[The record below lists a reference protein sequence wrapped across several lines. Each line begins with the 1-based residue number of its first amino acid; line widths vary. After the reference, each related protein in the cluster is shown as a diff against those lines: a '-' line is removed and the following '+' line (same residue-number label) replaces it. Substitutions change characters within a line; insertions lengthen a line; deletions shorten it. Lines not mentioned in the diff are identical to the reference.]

1 MTLNCILNDCSQLLI
16 KLAQHIYLAGIS
28 TVIAICIGLPVGIWI
43 FYRPRMRGF
52 ILGITSVFQT
62 IPSLALLAFLIPFLG
77 IGTKPTLVTLTI
89 YGLLPIVR
97 NTLVGIQE
105 IPASSREAARA
116 LGFHTWQRIRLV
128 EVPLALPTIISG
140 IRTASAMNIG
150 IATIAAFIG
159 AGGLGDFITEG
170 LSLNSNQMIL
180 MGAIPAAILA
190 LVVDYLIGQVE
201 MLSAFRTRQRMH
213 WRRTKIALVSIAG
226 LAFIA
231 IIIQQNWR
239 FFSGNHVKPIV
250 VSSKNFS
257 EQYILANIMADMLR
271 AYTNL
276 PIVIQDNLS
285 SSVIA
290 QEALQTGAI
299 DTYPDYS
306 GTIYMNILHQTNI
319 VSAKQTYQ
327 YVKKYS
333 AKHLGILWLKPFGFE
348 NTTAIAVTNAFA
360 KAHHLTTLS
369 QLAQY
374 GPMLT
379 MAAPPEFL
387 KRVDA
392 YAALQKYYGVHFK
405 KIVTMTPSL
414 MYRAIANHQ
423 VDAILSFG
431 TDGWLQALKLTA
443 LIDDKHI
450 YPPYQAV
457 PLANAAAVKKYPQIA
472 TALNRLHNQITVD
485 DMKRMNYQVDVKQ
498 IDPAVV
504 AKKFLISRHLIPQNP
519 SSN

>member
-1 MTLNCILNDCSQLLI
+1 MNLTSALNDCHQLLI

-52 ILGITSVFQT
+52 ILSITSVFQT

-105 IPASSREAARA
+105 IPDSSREAARA

-128 EVPLALPTIISG
+128 EVPLALPTIIGG

-201 MLSAFRTRQRMH
+201 MLSSFRTRYRMH
-213 WRRTKIALVSIAG
+213 WKRTKITLVSIAG
-226 LAFIA
+226 LAFVAVIV
-231 IIIQQNWR
+231 QQNWR
-239 FFSGNHVKPIV
+239 FFSGNTVKPII
-250 VSSKNFS
+250 VSSKNFG
-257 EQYILANIMADMLR
+257 EQYILANIMAEMLKT
-271 AYTNL
+271 YTDL

-290 QEALQTGAI
+290 QNALQQGAI

-306 GTIYMNILHQTNI
+306 GTIYMNILHQTKV
-319 VSAKQTYQ
+319 VSAQQTYD
-327 YVKKYS
+327 YVKQYS

-348 NTTAIAVTNAFA
+348 NKTAIAVQTSFA

-374 GPMLT
+374 APMMT

-392 YAALQKYYGVHFK
+392 YPALQKYYGAHFK

-423 VDAILSFG
+423 VDAILSFS
-431 TDGWLQALKLTA
+431 TDGWLQALKLTP
-443 LIDDKHI
+443 LKDDKHI

-457 PLANAAAVKKYPQIA
+457 PLANAAIVKKYPQIA
-472 TALNRLHNQITVD
+472 TALNKLHNQITVK
-485 DMKRMNYQVDVKQ
+485 DMKAMNYQIDIKH
-498 IDPAVV
+498 IDPAVI
-504 AKKFLISRHLIPQNP
+504 AKQFLQSKHLIPKKPN
-519 SSN
+519 

>member
-1 MTLNCILNDCSQLLI
+1 MIMQLLI
-16 KLAQHIYLAGIS
+16 KLSQHIYLAGIA
-28 TVIAICIGLPVGIWI
+28 TVVATLIGLPVGIWI
-43 FYRPRMRGF
+43 YYQPKMRG
-52 ILGITSVFQT
+52 IVLSITSIFQT

-97 NTLVGIQE
+97 NTLIGIQE
-105 IPASSREAARA
+105 IPQSSREAARA

-128 EVPLALPTIISG
+128 EVPLALPTIIGG

-170 LSLNSNQMIL
+170 LSLNSNSMIL

-201 MLSAFRTRQRMH
+201 KLASFRGRHRM
-213 WRRTKIALVSIAG
+213 RFKALKIAMVSLAG
-226 LAFIA
+226 LAFITV
-231 IIIQQNWR
+231 IVQQNWR
-239 FFSGNHVKPIV
+239 WISGNTIKPII

-257 EQYILANIMADMLR
+257 EQYVLANIMADMIK
-271 AYTNL
+271 AHTNL
-276 PIVIQDNLS
+276 PVVIQDNLS
-285 SSVIA
+285 SSYIA
-290 QEALQTGAI
+290 QRALRTGAI

-306 GTIYMNILHQTNI
+306 GTIYMNILHQTNV
-319 VSAKQTYQ
+319 VSAAQTYQ
-327 YVKKYS
+327 YVKDYS
-333 AKHLGILWLKPFGFE
+333 KQHLNILWLQPFGF
-348 NTTAIAVTNAFA
+348 NNKTAIAVTSAFA
-360 KAHHLTTLS
+360 KAHHLSTLS

-374 GPMLT
+374 APHMS

-392 YAALQKYYGVHFK
+392 YPALKKYYGVHFK
-405 KIVTMTPSL
+405 KVVTMTPSL

-423 VDAILSFG
+423 VDAILSFS
-431 TDGWLQALKLTA
+431 TDGWLQALSLTP
-443 LIDDKHI
+443 LKDNKNI

-457 PLANAAAVKKYPQIA
+457 PLANATTVKQYPELA
-472 TALNRLHNQITVD
+472 TALNLLHNQISVK
-485 DMKRMNYQVDVKQ
+485 DMKKMNYEVDVNHL
-498 IDPAVV
+498 DPALV
-504 AKKFLISRHLIPQNP
+504 AKQYLKSKHLVPQDFQ
-519 SSN
+519 